1 MLFKH
6 KVHFGHEVLCVGNHE
21 AVFHGGHLVDKG
33 HEPVV
38 VLLEVF
44 EILFFNKDM
53 QELQDLFEVIL

>member
-6 KVHFGHEVLCVGNHE
+6 KVHFGHQVLCFDDHE
-21 AVFHGGHLVDKG
+21 AVFHGGHLVDNG
-33 HEPVV
+33 YEPVI